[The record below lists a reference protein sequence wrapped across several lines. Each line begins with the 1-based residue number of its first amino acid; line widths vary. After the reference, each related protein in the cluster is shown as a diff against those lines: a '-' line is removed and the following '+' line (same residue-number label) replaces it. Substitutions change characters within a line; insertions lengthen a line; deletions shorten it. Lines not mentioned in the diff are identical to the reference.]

1 MKPSSSQRRPASWPC
16 GGQEALRTGPPAP
29 HPSDLMAD
37 PHLPSRRKGHAS
49 EHKDQLSRLK
59 DKDPEFYKFLQEND
73 QSLLNFS
80 DSDSSE
86 GEEQQLHSLPDML
99 EVWAWAELSGGT
111 GHAHGL
117 SLLLRPGPL
126 CLVQEASEEEGE
138 EDEDGVSRGP
148 KGKKRDSLPVTLA
161 MVERWKQAA
170 KVRNSTGGASG
181 HSPSPLFL
189 TWGHTDGRTDL
200 CAAPLESCLARRAL
214 LGSPSRREAPG
225 CCVCSFTGS
234 RQGSLAPLLS
244 ASSGFL
250 LLEVSCGQGVV
261 SVPLLGGQA
270 RCLLLRVLPWFLLG
284 GAESTLDPQLLP
296 GGS

>member
-1 MKPSSSQRRPASWPC
+1 M
-16 GGQEALRTGPPAP
+16 
-29 HPSDLMAD
+29 
-37 PHLPSRRKGHAS
+37 
-49 EHKDQLSRLK
+49 
-59 DKDPEFYKFLQEND
+59 
-73 QSLLNFS
+73 
-80 DSDSSE
+80 
-86 GEEQQLHSLPDML
+86 
-99 EVWAWAELSGGT
+99 
-111 GHAHGL
+111 
-117 SLLLRPGPL
+117 
-126 CLVQEASEEEGE
+126 

-170 KVRNSTGGASG
+170 KVRNSTGGAAG
-181 HSPSPLFL
+181 RSPSPLFL

-200 CAAPLESCLARRAL
+200 CAAPLASCLARRAL

-284 GAESTLDPQLLP
+284 GGGEHPGPSAPPWWLLSGAPCPPRRTWGSVFLFPTPGEGCPPLLGLALGALAASAPIGHSWRLPPRSGFCCPCSSASLQSCSTKSCRRSGQLWSPPRATRRGLRPANSRSQTVLVSWGQGTWGTVSRSHLLP
-296 GGS
+296 